1 MNNPQE
7 KKMQIRT
14 YAGGVLTMAPTREKV
29 QFLSWTFSF
38 LGKSIHT
45 TKPFSLARLL
55 RILIP

>member
-38 LGKSIHT
+38 WENRFT
-45 TKPFSLARLL
+45 RLN
-55 RILIP
+55 RSP